1 MKIQLTSKKQA
12 ALLKAASLDPEREFE
27 EDILSPAS
35 DEELAKDQPQTVS
48 ASSVDKAPVQATV
61 NPK

>member
-12 ALLKAASLDPEREFE
+12 ALLKAASLEPERELE

-35 DEELAKDQPQTVS
+35 DEDSAEGQPQTDS
-48 ASSVDKAPVQATV
+48 PAPVDQATV
-61 NPK
+61 QANVNPK